1 MNAETILSELT
12 FKDIRS
18 SGAGGQHVNKTAT
31 KIEVSF
37 NVLFSE
43 GLSDAEKE
51 LLQKRLPNRITT
63 DGLILL
69 QCGETRS
76 QARNKK
82 IVIDR
87 LLELLQQ
94 NLRIQKKRK
103 KTKPSKAVIEKRL
116 KAKREKA
123 LKKVSRK
130 PPKID

>member
-1 MNAETILSELT
+1 MNAEIILSELT
-12 FKDIRS
+12 FKAIRS

-82 IVIDR
+82 IIIGR

-94 NLRIQKKRK
+94 NLRVQKKRK

-123 LKKVSRK
+123 LKKASRK

>member
-12 FKDIRS
+12 FKAIRS

-37 NVLFSE
+37 NVLLSE
-43 GLSDAEKE
+43 GLSDTEKE

-63 DGLILL
+63 DGLILI
-69 QCGETRS
+69 QSGETRS

-82 IVIDR
+82 IVIGR

-94 NLRIQKKRK
+94 NLRVQKKRK
-103 KTKPSKAVIEKRL
+103 KTKPS
-116 KAKREKA
+116 
-123 LKKVSRK
+123 
-130 PPKID
+130 